1 MGSQKGA
8 ESLLGAT
15 RIVLTIGEYRRARA
29 RSPLVGGWTFHP
41 AGCAYFRPMTDWQA
55 ESYAALGQGR
65 TPVPPRST
73 SSPPDTAGFVPSAP
87 DYPTHSRKET
97 CHPPEIRNSR
107 AAAELGAPTADPAA

>member
-29 RSPLVGGWTFHP
+29 RSPLVGSWTFHP
-41 AGCAYFRPMTDWQA
+41 AGFAYFRPMTDWQA

-65 TPVPPRST
+65 TPSPAIYVVAARYGRFRPVFSGLPNPYPQKKVYST
-73 SSPPDTAGFVPSAP
+73 KNP
-87 DYPTHSRKET
+87 K
-97 CHPPEIRNSR
+97 
-107 AAAELGAPTADPAA
+107 